1 MCHQIFN
8 QLISAIVEIST
19 LLNTGL
25 DADTLAICVRLCE
38 SGANP
43 EALAKV
49 IQDLQRESTALKV
62 TDHPGFLIA
71 KSSSTLDHRLL
82 PPMFKSRCG
91 HI

>member
-1 MCHQIFN
+1 MADSEGK
-8 QLISAIVEIST
+8 LSAAREAMDTIVEIST

-49 IQDLQRESTALKV
+49 IQDLQRESTALKEA
-62 TDHPGFLIA
+62 D
-71 KSSSTLDHRLL
+71 STV
-82 PPMFKSRCG
+82 S
-91 HI
+91 